1 MTPLDVALGRIL
13 GARAKIKFYEAG
25 MDLGLSQDP
34 VESFRL
40 FQGKVLDEYDQI
52 VQEFGMEVIDA
63 KRSIT
68 DQQRLVRGV
77 IAQHLQVRRVEMTDD
92 EPV

>member
-1 MTPLDVALGRIL
+1 M
-13 GARAKIKFYEAG
+13 
-25 MDLGLSQDP
+25 
-34 VESFRL
+34 ESFRQ

-63 KRSIT
+63 KSSIT
-68 DQQRLVRGV
+68 EQQRLVRAV
-77 IAQHLQVRRVEMTDD
+77 IAQHLQVSKVEMTDD